1 MAWAALSGLL
11 LVGAFPHLDW
21 GWLAWV
27 ALVPFLAT
35 FPHRRMRGA
44 LAAGGALGL
53 VYFGGVWY
61 WMAVFAGHV
70 IGRPLGVVVWV
81 GAALAQTATMLVVAA
96 GAQVLSRRPGVWPWR
111 LGVPALWT
119 VGEWAR
125 QFGPLG
131 TGWSDLAY
139 TQHSYLLPLQLTKLT
154 GVFGL
159 SFLIVL
165 VNVAL
170 TARHSLVPLPLNP
183 PPPPL
188 SLEGRGGRGCAKLP
202 RGRGSAL
209 PPGWGAVAALVLL
222 VLLYGAV
229 ALHTERLRPTFAA
242 AALQADINEDV
253 PWHGARPADPAYTQR
268 VMDTYAAQSREAA
281 ARGARLVVWPE
292 TGFPGLLRTDTELR
306 GEVAAQAIQNHQ
318 AMLIGS
324 VEYDP
329 AAQKSANTL
338 FLINAQGNLAGGY
351 QKQRLV
357 PFGEYVPLRKWLP
370 FLDALHLSIYDME
383 PGGAH
388 QPVLDAGPPVGKL
401 ATAICYDSVTGRSCA
416 ARWRRG
422 RICWS
427 WRPTTPGSGAP
438 PPPASTP
445 PWPPSAPPRTTAT
458 WSAAP
463 PPASPRS
470 SPRRARC

>member
-1 MAWAALSGLL
+1 MTVNCPPRRRSLGLAALSGLL

-27 ALVPFLAT
+27 GLVPFLST

-44 LAAGGALGL
+44 LAAGGVLGL

-81 GAALAQTATMLVVAA
+81 GAALAQTATLLVVAA

-139 TQHSYLLPLQLTKLT
+139 TQHAYLLPLQLTKLT

-165 VNVAL
+165 VNVAVC
-170 TARHSLVPLPLNP
+170 TVKPVATGPSPIPMGAGVPK
-183 PPPPL
+183 
-188 SLEGRGGRGCAKLP
+188 A
-202 RGRGSAL
+202 
-209 PPGWGAVAALVLL
+209 GWGSWGLAVAALVLL
-222 VLLYGAV
+222 VLAYGAV

-253 PWHGARPADPAYTQR
+253 PWNGSRPADPAYVRR
-268 VMDTYAAQSREAA
+268 VMDTYAAQAREASLH
-281 ARGARLVVWPE
+281 GARLVVWPE
-292 TGFPGLLRTDTELR
+292 TGFPGLLRTDPELR
-306 GEVAAQAIQNHQ
+306 GEAAAQAVSNRQ
-318 AMLIGS
+318 AMLVGS
-324 VEYDP
+324 VDYDL

-338 FLINAQGNLAGGY
+338 FLIDAQGNLVGGY
-351 QKQRLV
+351 RKQRLV
-357 PFGEYVPLRKWLP
+357 PFGEYIPLRKWLP
-370 FLDALHLSIYDME
+370 FLDALHLSVYDMT
-383 PGGAH
+383 PGGPASRCWT
-388 QPVLDAGPPVGKL
+388 PARPWANSARPS
-401 ATAICYDSVTGRSCA
+401 ATTPVTGRSCA
-416 ARWRRG
+416 AKWRRA
-422 RICWS
+422 RTCWS

-463 PPASPRS
+463 PRAFPRS
-470 SPRRARC
+470 SPRRGKF

>member
-1 MAWAALSGLL
+1 MTVNRQPRRRALGLAALSGLL

-27 ALVPFLAT
+27 ALVPFLST

-44 LAAGGALGL
+44 LAAGAVLGL

-96 GAQVLSRRPGVWPWR
+96 GAQWLSRRPGVWAWR

-139 TQHSYLLPLQLTKLT
+139 TQHAYLLPLQLTKLT

-170 TARHSLVPLPLNP
+170 CPTVPSQAPAIGP
-183 PPPPL
+183 SPFPKGDGVPK
-188 SLEGRGGRGCAKLP
+188 A
-202 RGRGSAL
+202 
-209 PPGWGAVAALVLL
+209 GWGVLAASASPSPPSSSSCWPT
-222 VLLYGAV
+222 GPF
-229 ALHTERLRPTFAA
+229 ALHTEHLRPTFAA
-242 AALQADINEDV
+242 AALQADIDENV
-253 PWHGARPADPAYTQR
+253 PWRGARPADPAYTRR
-268 VMDTYAAQSREAA
+268 VMDTYAAQAREAA

-292 TGFPGLLRTDTELR
+292 TAFPGLLRTDLELR
-306 GEVAAQAIQNHQ
+306 AEVAAQAVGNQQ

-324 VEYDP
+324 VEYDL

-338 FLINAQGNLAGGY
+338 FLDGRSGELAGGLPEAAAGAVRRVRSVAEVAAVPGRPAPV
-351 QKQRLV
+351 RL
-357 PFGEYVPLRKWLP
+357 R
-370 FLDALHLSIYDME
+370 H
-383 PGGAH
+383 GAGRRA
-388 QPVLDAGPPVGKL
+388 PAG
-401 ATAICYDSVTGRSCA
+401 AGRRA
-416 ARWRRG
+416 ARRQ
-422 RICWS
+422 
-427 WRPTTPGSGAP
+427 
-438 PPPASTP
+438 
-445 PWPPSAPPRTTAT
+445 
-458 WSAAP
+458 
-463 PPASPRS
+463 
-470 SPRRARC
+470 ARHGHLLRLE